1 MKKMGILK
9 SGWLKGVFLL
19 ILVAGFLFAGIFA
32 NHYFRAKAA
41 ANETINQ
48 PKSGLSNQTR
58 KAAETINQGTKD
70 YQLEK
75 EWMQK
80 QQNKAVSWNRQ
91 NSDKVIAHVP
101 ENKPAANDTAKAPP
115 ASNKPVISQV
125 PAKDISATKSVQKPT
140 QPANSSKRT
149 VYLTFDD
156 GPQFF
161 SKDIIALLEK
171 YHFKATFFMLDPNIK
186 KYPDAVKLMVQTGE
200 GIGSHGVTHDRKL
213 FYASVS
219 SVLGE
224 MDQTRNTLKT
234 ITGIDTFLIRTP
246 YGSAP
251 DMTPEYKKAVWN
263 HGYLMWDWNI
273 DSRDWYFKDQRYIN
287 NVIAQINARANRNGP
302 IVILLHEKRET
313 LAYLP
318 QLFNYLS
325 KQNFACKAID
335 GATAP
340 IHF

>member
-1 MKKMGILK
+1 MGILK

-41 ANETINQ
+41 ANEPSNQ
-48 PKSGLSNQTR
+48 PKNELSNQSR
-58 KAAETINQGTKD
+58 IAAETINKVTKD
-70 YQLEK
+70 FQAEK
-75 EWMQK
+75 EWMRK
-80 QQNKAVSWNRQ
+80 QQNEAVLANRK
-91 NSDKVIAHVP
+91 NEETVKVP
-101 ENKPAANDTAKAPP
+101 EIKPDTDKTAVTPLVTP
-115 ASNKPVISQV
+115 TPVSQP
-125 PAKDISATKSVQKPT
+125 PAKDADAAPPEQKDSQP
-140 QPANSSKRT
+140 PANTSKKI

-156 GPQFF
+156 GPQVF

-186 KYPDAVKLMVQTGE
+186 RYPDAVKLMVQIGE
-200 GIGSHGVTHDRKL
+200 SIGSHGVTHDRKR
-213 FYASVS
+213 FYASVN

-224 MDQTRNTLKT
+224 MDQTRNTLKA

-251 DMTPEYKKAVWN
+251 DMTPEYKKAVWD

-273 DSRDWYFKDQRYIN
+273 DSKDWYYKDERYIN
-287 NVIAQINARANRNGP
+287 NVIQQMAARAHRNGP
-302 IVILLHEKRET
+302 NVILLHEKRET
-313 LAYLP
+313 LAHLP
-318 QLFNYLS
+318 KLLDYLS
-325 KQNFACKAID
+325 KQNVECRAID
-335 GATAP
+335 STMTP